1 MGWLGTPKIVVSFMG
16 RLFII
21 YIRRGICF
29 APVVALRGEAMLA
42 IAAAVDPLPAAA
54 VAAAPMVLIP
64 IEFSRKLVVLPVVVG
79 AAAPLVRG
87 PWVVFKLLSIVVEVA
102 WLVVA
107 TILILVGRIPVVV
120 IFPLIL
126 GVAVSAEPAS
136 AAVLRLMRVFVFLLT
151 CVVELV
157 KRVVILFSRCLLFL
171 HVILF
176 QCSI

>member
-1 MGWLGTPKIVVSFMG
+1 M
-16 RLFII
+16 
-21 YIRRGICF
+21 
-29 APVVALRGEAMLA
+29 
-42 IAAAVDPLPAAA
+42 
-54 VAAAPMVLIP
+54 
-64 IEFSRKLVVLPVVVG
+64 
-79 AAAPLVRG
+79 
-87 PWVVFKLLSIVVEVA
+87 VFKLLSIVVEVA